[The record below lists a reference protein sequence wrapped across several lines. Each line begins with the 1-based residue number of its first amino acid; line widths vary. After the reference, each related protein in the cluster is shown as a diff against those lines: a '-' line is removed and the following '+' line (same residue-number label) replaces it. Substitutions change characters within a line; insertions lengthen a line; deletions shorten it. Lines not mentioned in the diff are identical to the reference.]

1 MNAEKFV
8 RDAWATTDQEARKQ
22 FVRAHV
28 GKVSLPELEKVVLRE
43 MDKAG
48 WNVGILMVAQRILQ
62 IVPSQKIM
70 HGLLAM
76 EAKGAAPTPN
86 GPTLHKQ
93 LRANLEHLASR
104 HPALADAEKSFR
116 ATLRGSKVKVVAK
129 SAKSIAKPE
138 KAPKVAKAKA
148 AAKPAAKKSAAAK
161 PAKKSAAAK
170 RR

>member
-1 MNAEKFV
+1 MGHP
-8 RDAWATTDQEARKQ
+8 DQEARKLY
-22 FVRAHV
+22 VRAHV
-28 GKVSLPELEKVVLRE
+28 AKVSLPELEKVVLRE

-48 WNVGILMVAQRILQ
+48 WNVGILMVAQRVLQ

-70 HGLLAM
+70 RGLLEM

-116 ATLRGSKVKVVAK
+116 ASVRGSKTKVAAK
-129 SAKSIAKPE
+129 SPKAIVSAE
-138 KAPKVAKAKA
+138 KAPKAAKVAKA
-148 AAKPAAKKSAAAK
+148 AAKTSPVAKPAPKKSAAAAK
-161 PAKKSAAAK
+161 PAPKKSAAAK

>member
-8 RDAWATTDQEARKQ
+8 RDAWATTDQEARKL
-22 FVRAHV
+22 FVRANV
-28 GKVSLPELEKVVLRE
+28 AKVSLPELEKVVLRE
-43 MDKAG
+43 MEKAG

-62 IVPSQKIM
+62 IVPSQRIM

-76 EAKGAAPTPN
+76 EAKGAAPIPN

-116 ATLRGSKVKVVAK
+116 ASLRGAKTEVA
-129 SAKSIAKPE
+129 AKPSKPA
-138 KAPKVAKAKA
+138 KAAKPVAKAKA
-148 AAKPAAKKSAAAK
+148 KAAPKKSTSAKAA
-161 PAKKSAAAK
+161 PKKTAK

>member
-8 RDAWATTDQEARKQ
+8 RDAWATTDQEARKL

-28 GKVSLPELEKVVLRE
+28 AKVSLPELEKVVLRE

-116 ATLRGSKVKVVAK
+116 ASLRGSKK
-129 SAKSIAKPE
+129 
-138 KAPKVAKAKA
+138 
-148 AAKPAAKKSAAAK
+148 AKPAAKAKPGAAKAAPKKTAKTAAKK
-161 PAKKSAAAK
+161 PAK